1 MSQSEQKIQDRI
13 KSLRRIRA
21 GDLLPNPANWRN
33 HPREQRDA
41 VQGLLASI
49 GHSKAAIGYET
60 KRGVQLIDGHLRAS
74 LDPDE
79 RIPVLMLDI
88 TAAEGQKLL
97 ATHDP
102 IGMLATSDSTA
113 MRSLLDRI
121 TPTDETTALFDT
133 LNGQYPRTLD
143 LGDGGQDATSAG
155 NGIEG
160 DWQNDG
166 EEIEVPHVR
175 MATVIMTNAQYDAYD
190 TLVESARAATG
201 TDNDS
206 DAVLAAMQSAA
217 ARKKNES
224 TATEI

>member
-1 MSQSEQKIQDRI
+1 MRDRI
-13 KSLRRIRA
+13 KSLRRVRA
-21 GDLLPNPANWRN
+21 GALEPHPSNWRR
-33 HPREQRDA
+33 HPDRQRKALLDMLGELGWCDAAVAYERENGKLR
-41 VQGLLASI
+41 
-49 GHSKAAIGYET
+49 
-60 KRGVQLIDGHLRAS
+60 LIDGHLRAS

-143 LGDGGQDATSAG
+143 LGDGGQNATAAG